1 MKFAIPELNTMMYL
15 SFLLLGGLF
24 CGRMVKH
31 IKLPNVTGYLL
42 AGLLMGPCVLNII
55 PKEVIN
61 SFNLISQMAL
71 AFIAFTIGLSFKR
84 SYFKKVGVAPV
95 VIAIFEALVAVF
107 LVQLVLILCGFDPA
121 FSIVLGAIAAAT
133 APAATI
139 MVIKQYRA
147 KGPLTDTLL
156 SVVAIDD
163 AVALI
168 AFGFAVTIAKTMTS
182 SSGSSLILSLLE
194 PFGEVFL
201 ALLIGVITG
210 ILITIPMRYFKKQG
224 NRLVI
229 LIAFVFLSSAL
240 ASLFGVSELLACM
253 MCGATFCNISAESDY
268 MADLADQITPPLFLM
283 FFVVSGA
290 GLDLSILPS
299 IGLIGIIYVVFR
311 VIGKFSGAYIGAKI
325 MKAPDQVAKYLGPTL
340 FPQAGVAIGLTIVA
354 QSVVPEYAD
363 TIRAV
368 ILCGTLIYELVGPV
382 ITKWALTK
390 AGEIKPAA

>member
-1 MKFAIPELNTMMYL
+1 MQLNTMMYL
-15 SFLLLGGLF
+15 SFLLLGGLI
-24 CGRMVKH
+24 CGRIVKH
-31 IKLPNVTGYLL
+31 VKLPNVTGYLL
-42 AGLLMGPCVLNII
+42 AGLLMGPCVLKII
-55 PKEVIN
+55 PKETVED
-61 SFNLISQMAL
+61 FNLISQMAL

-84 SYFKKVGVAPV
+84 SYFKRVGATPV

-107 LVQLVLILCGFDPA
+107 LVQAILVLCGFDPA

-147 KGPLTDTLL
+147 SGPLTDTLL

-163 AVALI
+163 AVALV

-182 SSGSSLILSLLE
+182 AAQTSLILSLLE

-201 ALLIGVITG
+201 SLLIGVVLG
-210 ILITIPMRYFKKQG
+210 ILITIPMKHFHKQG

-253 MCGATFCNISAESDY
+253 MTGAVFCNISPESDM

-290 GLDLSILPS
+290 GLDITILPS
-299 IGLIGIIYVVFR
+299 IGLIGIIYVIFR
-311 VIGKFSGAYIGAKI
+311 VAGKIAGAFIGAKI
-325 MKAPDQVAKYLGPTL
+325 MKAPATVAKYLGPTL
-340 FPQAGVAIGLTIVA
+340 VPQAGVAIGLTIVA
-354 QSVVPEYAD
+354 QTVVPEYAD

-368 ILCGTLIYELVGPV
+368 ILCGTLIYELIGPV
-382 ITKWALTK
+382 LTKWALTK
-390 AGEIKPAA
+390 AGEIKAGA

>member
-1 MKFAIPELNTMMYL
+1 MKAMPELNTMMYL
-15 SFLLLGGLF
+15 SLLLLGGLC
-24 CGRMVKH
+24 CGRLVKH

-42 AGLLMGPCVLNII
+42 AGLLMGPCVLKIL
-55 PKEVIN
+55 PAETVA

-84 SYFKKVGVAPV
+84 SYFKRVGTAPV
-95 VIAIFEALVAVF
+95 VIAIFEALAAVF
-107 LVQLVLILCGFDPA
+107 LVQLVLVLAGFDPA

-163 AVALI
+163 AVALV

-182 SSGSSLILSLLE
+182 AGETNLILSLLE

-201 ALLIGVITG
+201 SLFIGLILG
-210 ILITIPMRYFKKQG
+210 ILITVPLKHFKKQG

-229 LIAFVFLSSAL
+229 LIAFVFLSSSL

-253 MCGATFCNISAESDY
+253 MAGAAFCNISPESDR

-290 GLDLSILPS
+290 SLDISILPS
-299 IGLIGIIYVVFR
+299 IGVIGVIYVVVR
-311 VIGKFSGAYIGAKI
+311 VAGKIAGAYLGARI
-325 MKAPDQVAKYLGPTL
+325 MKTPSQVAKYLGPTL
-340 FPQAGVAIGLTIVA
+340 IPQAGVAIGLTIVA
-354 QSVVPEYAD
+354 QSIVPEYAD

-368 ILCGTLIYELVGPV
+368 ILCGTLIYELIGPV
-382 ITKWALTK
+382 ITKWSLTK
-390 AGEIKPAA
+390 AGEIKIEG

>member
-1 MKFAIPELNTMMYL
+1 MPELNTMMYL
-15 SFLLLGGLF
+15 SILLLSGLI
-24 CGRMVKH
+24 CGRIVKH
-31 IKLPNVTGYLL
+31 VKLPNVTGYLP
-42 AGLLMGPCVLNII
+42 AGLVMGPCVLNII
-55 PKEVIN
+55 PKETVQ

-84 SYFKKVGVAPV
+84 SYFKKVGATPV
-95 VIAIFEALVAVF
+95 VIAIFEAMIAVF
-107 LVQLVLILCGFDPA
+107 LVQAVLVLCGFDPA

-147 KGPLTDTLL
+147 RGPLTDTLL

-182 SSGSSLILSLLE
+182 SADTNLLLSLLK

-201 ALLIGVITG
+201 ALLIGAILG
-210 ILITIPMRYFKKQG
+210 ILINIPMKHFRKTG

-240 ASLFGVSELLACM
+240 ASMFHVSELPACM
-253 MCGATFCNISAESDY
+253 MTGAVFCNISAESDM
-268 MADLADQITPPLFLM
+268 MADLADQFTPPLFLM

-290 GLDLSILPS
+290 GLDISILPS
-299 IGLIGIIYVVFR
+299 IGLIGIIYVVCR
-311 VIGKFSGAYIGAKI
+311 VIGKVSGAYIGARI
-325 MKAPDQVAKYLGPTL
+325 MKAPTTVAKYLGPTL
-340 FPQAGVAIGLTIVA
+340 VPQAGVAIGLTIVA

-368 ILCGTLIYELVGPV
+368 VLCGTLIYELIGPV
-382 ITKWALTK
+382 LTKWALTK
-390 AGEIKPAA
+390 AGEIKA

>member
-1 MKFAIPELNTMMYL
+1 MPELNTLMYL
-15 SFLLLGGLF
+15 SFLLFGGLF

-42 AGLLMGPCVLNII
+42 AGLLMGPCVLKII
-55 PKEVIN
+55 PRETVE

-84 SYFKKVGVAPV
+84 SYFKKVGATPV

-107 LVQLVLILCGFDPA
+107 LVQAILVLCGCDPA

-139 MVIKQYRA
+139 MVIKQYKAR
-147 KGPLTDTLL
+147 GPLTDTLL

-182 SSGSSLILSLLE
+182 AGSANILLSLLK
-194 PFGEVFL
+194 PFGEVLL
-201 ALLIGVITG
+201 ALVIGVVLG
-210 ILITIPMRYFKKQG
+210 VCIPQPLKHFKKTG

-229 LIAFVFLSSAL
+229 LIGFVFLSSAL
-240 ASLFGVSELLACM
+240 ASLLGVSELLACM
-253 MCGATFCNISAESDY
+253 MTGATFCNLSPESNQ
-268 MADLADQITPPLFLM
+268 MADLADQVTPPLFLM

-290 GLDLSILPS
+290 GLDITILPS

-311 VIGKFSGAYIGAKI
+311 VVGKVFGAFIGARI
-325 MKAPDQVAKYLGPTL
+325 MKAPAEVARYLGPTL
-340 FPQAGVAIGLTIVA
+340 VPQAGVAIGLTIVA
-354 QSVVPEYAD
+354 QTVVPEYAD

-368 ILCGTLIYELVGPV
+368 VLCGTLIYELIGPV
-382 ITKWALTK
+382 LTKWALTK
-390 AGEIKPAA
+390 AGEIKTA

>member
-1 MKFAIPELNTMMYL
+1 MPELNTMMYL
-15 SFLLLGGLF
+15 SLLLLGGLC
-24 CGRMVKH
+24 CGRLVKH

-42 AGLLMGPCVLNII
+42 AGLLMGPCVLKIL
-55 PKEVIN
+55 PAETVA

-84 SYFKKVGVAPV
+84 SYFKRVGTAPV
-95 VIAIFEALVAVF
+95 VIAIFEALAAVF
-107 LVQLVLILCGFDPA
+107 LVQLVLVLAGFDPA

-163 AVALI
+163 AVALV

-182 SSGSSLILSLLE
+182 AGETNLILSLLE

-201 ALLIGVITG
+201 SLFIGLILG
-210 ILITIPMRYFKKQG
+210 ILITVPLKHFKKQG

-229 LIAFVFLSSAL
+229 LIAFVFLSSSL

-253 MCGATFCNISAESDY
+253 MAGAAFCNISPESDR

-290 GLDLSILPS
+290 SLDISILPS
-299 IGLIGIIYVVFR
+299 IGVIGVIYVVVR
-311 VIGKFSGAYIGAKI
+311 VAGKIAGAYLGARI
-325 MKAPDQVAKYLGPTL
+325 MKTPSQVAKYLGPTL
-340 FPQAGVAIGLTIVA
+340 IPQAGVAIGLTIVA
-354 QSVVPEYAD
+354 QSIVPEYAD

-368 ILCGTLIYELVGPV
+368 ILCGTLIYELIGPV
-382 ITKWALTK
+382 ITKWSLTK
-390 AGEIKPAA
+390 AGEIKIEG

>member
-1 MKFAIPELNTMMYL
+1 MPELNTMMYL
-15 SFLLLGGLF
+15 SFLLLGGLI
-24 CGRMVKH
+24 CGRIVKH
-31 IKLPNVTGYLL
+31 VKLPNVTGYLL
-42 AGLLMGPCVLNII
+42 AGLIMGPCVLNII
-55 PKEVIN
+55 PKETVAA
-61 SFNLISQMAL
+61 FNLISQMAL

-84 SYFKKVGVAPV
+84 SYFKRVGATPV

-107 LVQLVLILCGFDPA
+107 LVQSVLVLCGFDPA
-121 FSIVLGAIAAAT
+121 FSIILGAIAAAT

-147 KGPLTDTLL
+147 NGPLTDTLL

-182 SSGSSLILSLLE
+182 PAETNLIFSLLE
-194 PFGEVFL
+194 PFGEVLL
-201 ALLIGVITG
+201 ALAIGVVLG
-210 ILITIPMRYFKKQG
+210 ILINIPMKHFKKQG

-240 ASLFGVSELLACM
+240 ASQLGVSELLACM
-253 MCGATFCNISAESDY
+253 MTGAAFCNISAEADM

-290 GLDLSILPS
+290 GLDLTILPS
-299 IGLIGIIYVVFR
+299 IGLIGIIYVLFR
-311 VIGKFSGAYIGAKI
+311 VIGKVTGAFIGAKI
-325 MKAPDQVAKYLGPTL
+325 MKAPSQVAKYLGPTL
-340 FPQAGVAIGLTIVA
+340 VPQAGVAIGLTIVA
-354 QSVVPEYAD
+354 QTVVPEYAD

-368 ILCGTLIYELVGPV
+368 VLCGTLIYELIGPV
-382 ITKWALTK
+382 LTKWALTK
-390 AGEIKPAA
+390 AGEIKTV

>member
-1 MKFAIPELNTMMYL
+1 MPELNTMMYL
-15 SFLLLGGLF
+15 SILLLSGLI
-24 CGRMVKH
+24 CGRIVKH
-31 IKLPNVTGYLL
+31 VKLPNVTGYLL
-42 AGLLMGPCVLNII
+42 AGLVMGPCVLNII
-55 PKEVIN
+55 PKETVQ

-84 SYFKKVGVAPV
+84 SYFKKVGATPV
-95 VIAIFEALVAVF
+95 VIAIFEAMIAVF
-107 LVQLVLILCGFDPA
+107 LVQAVLVLCGFDPA

-147 KGPLTDTLL
+147 RGPLTDTLL

-182 SSGSSLILSLLE
+182 SADTNLLLSLLK

-201 ALLIGVITG
+201 ALLIGAILG
-210 ILITIPMRYFKKQG
+210 ILINIPMKHFRKTG

-240 ASLFGVSELLACM
+240 ASMFHVSELLACM
-253 MCGATFCNISAESDY
+253 MTGAVFCNISAESDM
-268 MADLADQITPPLFLM
+268 MADLADQFTPPLFLM

-290 GLDLSILPS
+290 GLDISILPS
-299 IGLIGIIYVVFR
+299 IGLIGIIYVVCR
-311 VIGKFSGAYIGAKI
+311 VIGKVSGAYIGARI
-325 MKAPDQVAKYLGPTL
+325 MKAPTTVAKYLGPTL
-340 FPQAGVAIGLTIVA
+340 VPQAGVAIGLTIVA

-368 ILCGTLIYELVGPV
+368 VLCGTLIYELIGPV
-382 ITKWALTK
+382 LTKWALTK
-390 AGEIKPAA
+390 AGEIKA

>member
-1 MKFAIPELNTMMYL
+1 MPELNTMMYL
-15 SFLLLGGLF
+15 SLLLLGGLF
-24 CGRMVKH
+24 CGRLVKH

-42 AGLLMGPCVLNII
+42 AGLLMGPCVLKIL
-55 PKEVIN
+55 PEATVN

-84 SYFKKVGVAPV
+84 SYFKRVGTAPV
-95 VIAIFEALVAVF
+95 IIAIFEALAAVF
-107 LVQLVLILCGFDPA
+107 FIQLILVLAGFDPA

-139 MVIKQYRA
+139 MVIKQYHA

-163 AVALI
+163 AVALV

-182 SSGSSLILSLLE
+182 AGDTNLLLSLLE

-201 ALLIGVITG
+201 SLLIGLVLG
-210 ILITIPMRYFKKQG
+210 VLITVPLKHFKKQG

-229 LIAFVFLSSAL
+229 LIAFVFLSSSL
-240 ASLFGVSELLACM
+240 ASQFGVSELLACM
-253 MCGATFCNISAESDY
+253 MAGAAFCNISPESDRL
-268 MADLADQITPPLFLM
+268 ADLADQITPPLFLM

-290 GLDLSILPS
+290 SLDISILPS
-299 IGLIGIIYVVFR
+299 IGLIGIIYVTVR
-311 VIGKFSGAYIGAKI
+311 VIGKITGAYLGAKI
-325 MKAPDQVAKYLGPTL
+325 MKTPSQVAKYLGPTL
-340 FPQAGVAIGLTIVA
+340 IPQAGVAIGLTIVA

-368 ILCGTLIYELVGPV
+368 VLCGTLIYELVGPV
-382 ITKWALTK
+382 ITKWSLTK
-390 AGEIKPAA
+390 AGEIKSES